1 MKKEYEGKP
10 DAADQQKVF
19 LYLDGLRESGKI
31 NMFGATPVIE
41 DVFGVNKSIAR
52 ELLAKWMATYGER
65 HKEKS

>member
-1 MKKEYEGKP
+1 MKKEYEWKP

-19 LYLDGLRESGKI
+19 LYLDGLRESGKM

>member
-1 MKKEYEGKP
+1 MKKEYEWKP

-41 DVFGVNKSIAR
+41 DVFGLSLI
-52 ELLAKWMATYGER
+52 
-65 HKEKS
+65 HI

>member
-1 MKKEYEGKP
+1 MKKEYEWKP

-65 HKEKS
+65 HGKEN

>member
-1 MKKEYEGKP
+1 MKKEHEWKP

-41 DVFGVNKSIAR
+41 DVFGVSRSIAK
-52 ELLAKWMATYGER
+52 ELLGKWMATYDQR